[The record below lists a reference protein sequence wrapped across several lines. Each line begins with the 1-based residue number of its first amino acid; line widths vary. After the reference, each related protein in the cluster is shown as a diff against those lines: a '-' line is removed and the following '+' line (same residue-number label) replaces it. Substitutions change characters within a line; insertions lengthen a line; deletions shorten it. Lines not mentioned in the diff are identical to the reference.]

1 MSNNTCLITGFLC
14 SFTTSLL
21 ICTDNK
27 SSCKTKG
34 NIEQKPTLILYKY
47 VWLIRVPL
55 LWLFHNVTIAT
66 RMEDRSTL
74 TLAVFLHPLST
85 NQSVIFA
92 QWGKWRID
100 FCPLIISISLVHV
113 ISCETNFKFRGKI
126 RGFILKLN
134 LTVS

>member
-1 MSNNTCLITGFLC
+1 MSNNTCLITALLC
-14 SFTTSLL
+14 SFTMSLL

-55 LWLFHNVTIAT
+55 LRLFRNVTILT
-66 RMEDRSTL
+66 RTEDIE
-74 TLAVFLHPLST
+74 AFLLSLFLFILCHPTSL
-85 NQSVIFA
+85 QIFA

-100 FCPLIISISLVHV
+100 FCPLIISVSLVQ
-113 ISCETNFKFRGKI
+113 IMICETSFKFREKI
-126 RGFILKLN
+126 RVLF
-134 LTVS
+134 

>member
-1 MSNNTCLITGFLC
+1 MSVIVQLMTTFPLFSLKRKPYNTCLITGFLC

-74 TLAVFLHPLST
+74 TLAVFVHPLST
-85 NQSVIFA
+85 NQSVN
-92 QWGKWRID
+92 
-100 FCPLIISISLVHV
+100 FCSMREMKDRFLSINYFYFIS
-113 ISCETNFKFRGKI
+113 SCH
-126 RGFILKLN
+126 KLWN
-134 LTVS
+134 